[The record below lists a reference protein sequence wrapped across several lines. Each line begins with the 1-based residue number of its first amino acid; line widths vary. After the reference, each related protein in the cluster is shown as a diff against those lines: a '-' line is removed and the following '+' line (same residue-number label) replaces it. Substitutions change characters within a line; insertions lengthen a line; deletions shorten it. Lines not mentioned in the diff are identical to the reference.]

1 MGGHSPE
8 EAPLPPGQFAGRA
21 HVRFGL
27 GRFRHKRLD
36 PDAISA
42 VRWTAEDGWER
53 ILPPE
58 FPDLERIEQVS
69 DFHCV
74 TTWSIRGV
82 TWSGRRFR
90 DVFEAVTADGGP
102 RPDAVRF
109 VVFNGFDGYR
119 SILALEDLLADDVL
133 LADRI
138 DGCPLG
144 LEHGGPL
151 RLVAPA
157 HYGYKSVKHLH
168 RIALRTSRRGYRF
181 PLPYPGLMDHPR
193 ARVALEERAV
203 GLPNWLVRFFYK
215 LFVPRAVR

>member
-1 MGGHSPE
+1 MAGDLPDPL
-8 EAPLPPGQFAGRA
+8 ALPPGQFPGRA

-36 PDAISA
+36 IGAATSI
-42 VRWTAEDGWER
+42 RWTGEDGWER
-53 ILPPE
+53 TLPPK
-58 FPDLERIEQVS
+58 FPGLERIEQVS

-74 TTWSIRGV
+74 TTWSVQGV
-82 TWSGRRFR
+82 TWSGWRFR
-90 DVFEAVTADGGP
+90 DVFEAVAADGGP
-102 RPDAVRF
+102 RQDTVRF
-109 VVFNGFDGYR
+109 IVFEGFDGYR
-119 SILALEDLLADDVL
+119 SILALEDLLADDVM

-138 DGCPLG
+138 DGRPLG
-144 LEHGGPL
+144 LDHGGPL

-157 HYGYKSVKHLH
+157 HYGYKNVKHLS
-168 RIALRTSRRGYRF
+168 RIALRSSRRGYRF

-215 LFVPRAVR
+215 LFVPRGVR